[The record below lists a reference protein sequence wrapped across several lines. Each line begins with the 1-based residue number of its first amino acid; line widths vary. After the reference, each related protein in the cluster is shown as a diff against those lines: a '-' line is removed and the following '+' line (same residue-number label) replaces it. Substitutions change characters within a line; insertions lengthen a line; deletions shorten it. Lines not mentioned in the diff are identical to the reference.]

1 MGVSLKF
8 NMPSIT
14 PKFMFRLLVLVF
26 WSQHTILK
34 FATEFLERLPFFSR
48 FSGYI
53 VPFLFIS
60 LFLLSWPHIIRQVR
74 IPDILFVLSIVL
86 VVVMTLLIYPDSSS
100 YINVELWRIFGL
112 AVPLYFVG
120 VIYDHEETKRDLY
133 WASLIGVV
141 AMFVY
146 QLYKLGTGRE
156 LEEDGM
162 NASYNTLPSIMYLI
176 YWAIANKGIK
186 NWFVALSASAVS
198 FVFGT
203 RGPILA
209 IIIFLSIGTIY
220 KVLKIKN
227 VAVKIVIILA
237 IFVSVTYIVS
247 GDTLVTLAVYLS
259 EKFEEIGFST
269 RIFDFFIEEQLAES
283 EGREKI
289 SEVVILAIK
298 QKPLLGYG
306 FMGDRFVT
314 GGPYAHN
321 IILEFLCS
329 FGVLFGG
336 IASVLSIAVP
346 LVAITRFRGTNIS
359 WMLTMLV
366 CMMFVKLFVSSS
378 YVFEA
383 NFFLLLGVSVNI
395 LRLAKLK
402 ASDVSFTDEKVYKNV
417 DSEV

>member
-34 FATEFLERLPFFSR
+34 FATEFIERLPFFSR

-60 LFLLSWPHIIRQVR
+60 LFLLSWPYIIRQVR

-112 AVPLYFVG
+112 SVPLYFVG
-120 VIYDHEETKRDLY
+120 VIYDHEETKRDLF
-133 WASLIGVV
+133 WASLIGVIT
-141 AMFVY
+141 MFVY
-146 QLYKLGTGRE
+146 QLYVLRSGRA
-156 LEEDGM
+156 LETENM
-162 NASYNTLPSIMYLI
+162 SAAYNILPSIMYLI
-176 YWAIANKGIK
+176 YWAITNKGIK
-186 NWFVALSASAVS
+186 NWAIALAASSMA

-203 RGPILA
+203 RGPIFA
-209 IIIFLSIGTIY
+209 IVIFLLIGITY
-220 KVLKIKN
+220 KAVKIKN
-227 VAVKIVIILA
+227 SVLKVFVILFIFAMA
-237 IFVSVTYIVS
+237 IYIIS
-247 GDTLVTLAVYLS
+247 GDAIISLAMYLS
-259 EKFEEIGFST
+259 KIFSEVGFST
-269 RIFDFFIEEQLAES
+269 RIFEFLIEEQITES
-283 EGREKI
+283 DGREKLFEI
-289 SEVVILAIK
+289 VALAIK
-298 QKPLLGYG
+298 QKPLQGYG
-306 FMGDRFVT
+306 FMGDRLVT
-314 GGPYAHN
+314 DGHYAHN
-321 IILEFLCS
+321 LILEFLCS

-336 IASVLSIAVP
+336 IASFLSITVP
-346 LVAITRFRGTNIS
+346 LVAITRFRDTNIS
-359 WMLTMLV
+359 WMLTMLA

-383 NFFLLLGVSVNI
+383 NFFFLLGVSVNI

-402 ASDVSFTDEKVYKNV
+402 ASDVSFTDEKIYKNV

>member
-60 LFLLSWPHIIRQVR
+60 LFLLSWPYIIRQVR

-120 VIYDHEETKRDLY
+120 VIYDHEEIKRDLY
-133 WASLIGVV
+133 WTSLIGVIT
-141 AMFVY
+141 MFVY
-146 QLYKLGTGRE
+146 QLYKLGTGRA

-176 YWAIANKGIK
+176 YWAITNKGIK

-306 FMGDRFVT
+306 FMGDRLVT
-314 GGPYAHN
+314 DGHYAHN
-321 IILEFLCS
+321 LILELLCS

-366 CMMFVKLFVSSS
+366 CMMFPKLFVSSS

-402 ASDVSFTDEKVYKNV
+402 ASDVSFTDEKIYKNV